1 MYRLDPTQLML
12 CYDGTLEGF
21 FSVVFEA
28 YCRHAFPEQIC
39 PGRMSQPSL
48 GQQVLSVKTD
58 LSHAERVRVGL
69 ASRAGRRFFTT
80 VKTAFLSDEPGKEMQ
95 LFSYIVKGMNE
106 GYRADNDLSV
116 PCVAAAERLAAS
128 VLSEREKVYQFL
140 RFEELENGVFFA
152 RVNPKAA
159 VLPIAMEHFVER
171 FSIQPFVIYDEA
183 HGMAGVYDLRKTT
196 LVMTEQVAS
205 FDRTKEERE
214 FQALWKRFYDSVSH
228 DQRYN
233 PSLRTSLM
241 PQRFW
246 ENMVEFKSALE

>member
-1 MYRLDPTQLML
+1 MYRLEPAQLML

-28 YCRHAFPEQIC
+28 YCRHVLPEQIC
-39 PGRMSQPSL
+39 TERMAQPSL
-48 GQQVLSVKTD
+48 GQQVVSVKTD

-69 ASRAGRRFFTT
+69 ALRAGKKFFAT
-80 VKTAFLSDEPGKEMQ
+80 VKIAFLSDEPGKEMQ
-95 LFSYIVKGMNE
+95 LFSFIVKGMNE
-106 GYRADNDLSV
+106 GYRARYDLTV
-116 PCVAAAERLAAS
+116 PCVAAVERLAAS

-140 RFEELENGVFFA
+140 RFEELQNGVFFA
-152 RVNPKAA
+152 RINPKAA

-183 HGMAGVYDLRKTT
+183 HGMACVYDLCKAT
-196 LVMTEQVAS
+196 LVMTDEVAS

-214 FQALWKRFYDSVSH
+214 FQALWKCFYDSVSH

-246 ENMVEFKSALE
+246 KNMVEFKNAIE